1 MPLLLIYDTI
11 GALYYKEGKVMG
23 RTRTGKTHNGQVR
36 VTQKNGDV
44 YVYERVTAYN
54 PDTMKTYTVKKT
66 LIGKIPF
73 GQNEMISTR
82 PKKKSLKGPPDVETI
97 VQASRTR
104 VGATDILK
112 WIGEESGITEHLHS
126 SFPEVDAQKIETVAQ
141 YFVATDGRTI
151 PHLEKWQFEHETP
164 YRDGMSEDCC
174 SRLFEDL
181 AMNES
186 GIQSYFSHRFSSCG
200 SKRPIIALDTASVD
214 TYSANQYEF
223 RYGFSK
229 ETGRLPSQKQLT
241 IMSVENL
248 QPIAFEQQ
256 PGNIPDV
263 ISIRNAIMRMQV
275 LGDVKPLVVTDNGFY
290 SEDNCTL
297 FVKYGISFLSRMSV
311 KTGWIKKHFKNVQ
324 KNIHSYS
331 NKCPFDS
338 DTYGMTVKAEH
349 EYNLVRERTRGK
361 FKAGDIQQET
371 KNMYLHFFFSDSR
384 GVSERAI
391 FTQEIDDLINS
402 VKSRS
407 ELTTHGERMVERY
420 LIISKDDAGN
430 VTDVQPNN
438 DAINEHWE
446 ELGFFVLVSNSEKD
460 TFDALKYYRLRNRIE
475 NLYEIQKNT
484 ADGERPRVWSPAR
497 LRGRQFVQF
506 ISDSYYCFLS
516 HRINELKQSLGQDD
530 GVKSASEIMLEKS
543 LLKWLNNVSISQM
556 LEWFDAVTMQQIKSP
571 YASKRIT
578 SETTKRD
585 ELFLRK
591 LGILK

>member
-1 MPLLLIYDTI
+1 
-11 GALYYKEGKVMG
+11 MG

-73 GQNEMISTR
+73 GQNEMIPTR
-82 PKKKSLKGPPDVETI
+82 PKKKSLKGSPDVETV

-112 WIGEESGITEHLHS
+112 WVGEESGITEHLHS
-126 SFPEVDAQKIETVAQ
+126 SFPEGDAQKIETVAQ

-174 SRLFEDL
+174 GRLFEDL

-200 SKRPIIALDTASVD
+200 TKRPIIALDTTSVD

-241 IMSVENL
+241 IMAVENL

-263 ISIRNAIMRMQV
+263 ISIRNAIMRMQA

-311 KTGWIKKHFKNVQ
+311 KTGWIKEQFKTVQ

-349 EYNLVRERTRGK
+349 VYNLVRERTRGK
-361 FKAGDIQQET
+361 FKAGDTQQVT

-402 VKSRS
+402 VKSGT

-460 TFDALKYYRLRNRIE
+460 TFDALKYYRWRNRIE

-484 ADGERPRVWSPAR
+484 ADGKRPRVWSPAR

-506 ISDSYYCFLS
+506 ISASYYCFLS

-530 GVKSASEIMLEKS
+530 GVKSASEIKLEKS
-543 LLKWLNNVSISQM
+543 LLEWLNNVSISQM
-556 LEWFDAVTMQQIKSP
+556 LEWFDAVTLQQIKSP

>member
-1 MPLLLIYDTI
+1 
-11 GALYYKEGKVMG
+11 MG

-66 LIGKIPF
+66 LIGKIPS
-73 GQNEMISTR
+73 GQNEMIPTR
-82 PKKKSLKGPPDVETI
+82 PKKKSLNTSHDVEPM
-97 VQASRTR
+97 VQASNIGA
-104 VGATDILK
+104 GATDILK
-112 WIGEESGITEHLHS
+112 WVGEESGITEHLHS
-126 SFPEVDAQKIETVAQ
+126 SFPEGDAQKIETLAQ
-141 YFVATDGRTI
+141 YFVATDRQAI
-151 PHLEKWQFEHETP
+151 SHLEKWQFEHETP
-164 YRDGMSEDCC
+164 YRDGMSEDIC
-174 SRLFEDL
+174 SRLFEDV

-200 SKRPIIALDTASVD
+200 TKRPIIALDTTSVD
-214 TYSANQYEF
+214 TYSSNQYEF

-256 PGNIPDV
+256 PSNIPDA
-263 ISIRNAIMRMQV
+263 ISIRNAIIRMQV
-275 LGDVKPLVVTDNGFY
+275 LGDIKPLVVTDNGFHN
-290 SEDNCTL
+290 EENCAL

-311 KTGWIKKHFKNVQ
+311 KSTWIEEQFKKVQ
-324 KNIHSYS
+324 KSIYSYG

-338 DTYGMTVKAEH
+338 DTYGMTVKVEH
-349 EYNLVRERTRGK
+349 VYNLAHEQTQEK
-361 FKAGDIQQET
+361 LKAGDILQVT

-384 GVSERAI
+384 GASERAI
-391 FTQEIDDLINS
+391 FTQEIDELINS

-407 ELTTHGERMVERY
+407 ELTSHGERMVEKF

-438 DAINEHWE
+438 DAINEHWG
-446 ELGFFVLVSNSEKD
+446 ELGFFVLVSDLEKD
-460 TFDALKYYRLRNRIE
+460 TFDALKFYRLRNRIE

-484 ADGERPRVWSPAR
+484 ADGERPRVWSQMR

-506 ISDSYYCFLS
+506 ISASYYCFLS
-516 HRINELKQSLGQDD
+516 HRINELKQSLGQED
-530 GVKSASEIMLEKS
+530 GVKSQSEIKLEKS
-543 LLKWLNNVSISQM
+543 LLNWLNSVSISQM
-556 LEWFDAVTMQQIKSP
+556 LEWFDAVTLQIKSP
-571 YASKRIT
+571 YASKHIT
-578 SETTKRD
+578 AETIKRD

-591 LGILK
+591 LGVLK

>member
-1 MPLLLIYDTI
+1 
-11 GALYYKEGKVMG
+11 MG

-73 GQNEMISTR
+73 GQNEMIPTR
-82 PKKKSLKGPPDVETI
+82 PKKKSLKGSPDVETV

-112 WIGEESGITEHLHS
+112 WVGEESGITEHLHS
-126 SFPEVDAQKIETVAQ
+126 SFPEGDAQKIETVAQ

-174 SRLFEDL
+174 GRLFEDL

-200 SKRPIIALDTASVD
+200 TKRPIIALDTTSVD

-241 IMSVENL
+241 IMAVENL

-263 ISIRNAIMRMQV
+263 ISIRNAIMRMQA

-311 KTGWIKKHFKNVQ
+311 KTGWIKEQFKTVQ

-349 EYNLVRERTRGK
+349 VYNLVRERTRGK
-361 FKAGDIQQET
+361 FKAGDTQQVT

-391 FTQEIDDLINS
+391 FTQEIDDLINA
-402 VKSRS
+402 VKSGT

-438 DAINEHWE
+438 NAINEHWE

-460 TFDALKYYRLRNRIE
+460 TFDALKYYRWRNRIE

-484 ADGERPRVWSPAR
+484 ADGKRPRVWSPAR

-506 ISDSYYCFLS
+506 ISASYYCFLS

-530 GVKSASEIMLEKS
+530 GVKSASEIKLEKS

-556 LEWFDAVTMQQIKSP
+556 LEWFDAVTLQQIKSP

>member
-1 MPLLLIYDTI
+1 
-11 GALYYKEGKVMG
+11 MG

-66 LIGKIPF
+66 LIGKIPS
-73 GQNEMISTR
+73 GQNEMIPTR
-82 PKKKSLKGPPDVETI
+82 PKKKSLKGSKDVEPI

-104 VGATDILK
+104 TGATEILK
-112 WIGEESGITEHLHS
+112 WAGVESGITEHLHS
-126 SFPEVDAQKIETVAQ
+126 CFPEGDAQKIETLAQ

-151 PHLEKWQFEHETP
+151 FHLEKWQFEHETP

-174 SRLFEDL
+174 GRLFEDI

-200 SKRPIIALDTASVD
+200 TKRPIIALDTTSVN

-229 ETGRLPSQKQLT
+229 ETGRLLSQKQLT

-256 PGNIPDV
+256 PSNIPDA

-275 LGDVKPLVVTDNGFY
+275 LGDVKPLVVTNNGFHN
-290 SEDNCTL
+290 EENCAL
-297 FVKYGISFLSRMSV
+297 FVKYGIPFLSLMSV
-311 KTGWIKKHFKNVQ
+311 KSKWIEEQFKKVQ
-324 KNIHSYS
+324 KSIYSYG

-338 DTYGMTVKAEH
+338 DTYGMTVKVEH
-349 EYNLVRERTRGK
+349 VYNLAHEQTQEK
-361 FKAGDIQQET
+361 LKARDTQQVT

-391 FTQEIDDLINS
+391 FTQEIDELINS

-407 ELTTHGERMVERY
+407 ELTSHGESMVERY

-446 ELGFFVLVSNSEKD
+446 ELGFFVLVSDFEKD
-460 TFDALKYYRLRNRIE
+460 TFEALKYYRLRNRIE
-475 NLYEIQKNT
+475 NLYVIQKNT
-484 ADGERPRVWSPAR
+484 ADWDCPRVCSQMR

-506 ISDSYYCFLS
+506 ISASYYCFLS
-516 HRINELKQSLGQDD
+516 HRINELKLSLGKED
-530 GVKSASEIMLEKS
+530 GVKSQSELKLEKS
-543 LLKWLNNVSISQM
+543 LLNWLNRVSISQM
-556 LEWFDAVTMQQIKSP
+556 LEWFDAVTLQIKSL
-571 YASKRIT
+571 YASKFIT
-578 SETTKRD
+578 AEGMKRN

-591 LGILK
+591 LGVLK

>member
-1 MPLLLIYDTI
+1 
-11 GALYYKEGKVMG
+11 MG

-66 LIGKIPF
+66 LIGKIPS
-73 GQNEMISTR
+73 GQNEMIPTR
-82 PKKKSLKGPPDVETI
+82 PKKKSLSTSPDVGPI
-97 VQASRTR
+97 VQASNIRE
-104 VGATDILK
+104 GATDILK
-112 WIGEESGITEHLHS
+112 WAGIESGITEHLHS
-126 SFPEVDAQKIETVAQ
+126 CFPEGDAQKIETLAQ
-141 YFVATDGRTI
+141 YFVATDRQAI
-151 PHLEKWQFEHETP
+151 SHLEKWQFEHETP
-164 YRDGMSEDCC
+164 YRDGMSEDSC
-174 SRLFEDL
+174 SRLFEDV

-186 GIQSYFSHRFSSCG
+186 GIQSYFNHRFSSCG
-200 SKRPIIALDTASVD
+200 TKRPIIALDTTSVD

-263 ISIRNAIMRMQV
+263 ISIRNAIMRMQA

-311 KTGWIKKHFKNVQ
+311 KTGWIKEHFKNVQ

-338 DTYGMTVKAEH
+338 DTYGMTVKVEH
-349 EYNLVRERTRGK
+349 VYNLVHEQTQEK
-361 FKAGDIQQET
+361 LKAGDTQQVT

-384 GVSERAI
+384 GASERAI

-402 VKSRS
+402 VKSGS
-407 ELTTHGERMVERY
+407 ELTSYGESMVEKF

-438 DAINEHWE
+438 DAINEHWG
-446 ELGFFVLVSNSEKD
+446 ELGFFVLVSDFEKD
-460 TFDALKYYRLRNRIE
+460 TFEALKYYRLRNRIE

-484 ADGERPRVWSPAR
+484 ADGERPRVWSQMR

-506 ISDSYYCFLS
+506 ISASYYCFLS
-516 HRINELKQSLGQDD
+516 HRINELKLSLGKED
-530 GVKSASEIMLEKS
+530 GVKSQSELKLEKS
-543 LLKWLNNVSISQM
+543 LLNWLNRVSISQM
-556 LEWFDAVTMQQIKSP
+556 LEWFDAVTLQIKSL
-571 YASKRIT
+571 YASKFIT
-578 SETTKRD
+578 AEAMKRN

-591 LGILK
+591 LGVLK

>member
-1 MPLLLIYDTI
+1 
-11 GALYYKEGKVMG
+11 MG

-73 GQNEMISTR
+73 GQNEMIPTR
-82 PKKKSLKGPPDVETI
+82 PKKKSLKGSPIVETV

-112 WIGEESGITEHLHS
+112 WVGEESGITEHLHS
-126 SFPEVDAQKIETVAQ
+126 SFPEGDAQKIETVAQ

-174 SRLFEDL
+174 GRLFEDL

-200 SKRPIIALDTASVD
+200 TKRPIIALDTTSVD

-241 IMSVENL
+241 IMAVENL

-263 ISIRNAIMRMQV
+263 ISIRNAIMRMQA

-311 KTGWIKKHFKNVQ
+311 KTGWIKEQFKTVQ

-349 EYNLVRERTRGK
+349 VYNLVRERTRGK
-361 FKAGDIQQET
+361 FKAGDTQQVT

-402 VKSRS
+402 VKSGT

-438 DAINEHWE
+438 NAINEHWE

-460 TFDALKYYRLRNRIE
+460 TFDALKYYRWRNRIE

-484 ADGERPRVWSPAR
+484 ADGKRPRVWSPAR

-506 ISDSYYCFLS
+506 ISASYYCFLS

-530 GVKSASEIMLEKS
+530 GVKSASEIKLEKS

-556 LEWFDAVTMQQIKSP
+556 LEWFDAVTLQQIKSP

>member
-1 MPLLLIYDTI
+1 
-11 GALYYKEGKVMG
+11 MG

-66 LIGKIPF
+66 LIGKIPS
-73 GQNEMISTR
+73 GQNEMIPTR
-82 PKKKSLKGPPDVETI
+82 PKKKSLKGSKDVEPI

-104 VGATDILK
+104 TGATEILK
-112 WIGEESGITEHLHS
+112 WAGVESGITEHLHS
-126 SFPEVDAQKIETVAQ
+126 CFPEGDAQKIETLAQ

-151 PHLEKWQFEHETP
+151 LHLEKWQFEHETP

-200 SKRPIIALDTASVD
+200 TKRPIIALDTTSVD

-241 IMSVENL
+241 IMAVENL

-263 ISIRNAIMRMQV
+263 ISIKNAIMRMQA

-311 KTGWIKKHFKNVQ
+311 KTGWIKEQFKTVQ

-349 EYNLVRERTRGK
+349 VYNLVRERTRGK
-361 FKAGDIQQET
+361 FKAGDTQQVT

-402 VKSRS
+402 VKSGT

-460 TFDALKYYRLRNRIE
+460 TFDALKYYRWRNRIE

-484 ADGERPRVWSPAR
+484 ADGKRPRVWSPAR

-506 ISDSYYCFLS
+506 ISASYYCFLS

-530 GVKSASEIMLEKS
+530 GVKSASEIKLEKS

-556 LEWFDAVTMQQIKSP
+556 LEWFDAVTLQQIKSP

>member
-1 MPLLLIYDTI
+1 
-11 GALYYKEGKVMG
+11 MG

-66 LIGKIPF
+66 LIGKIPS
-73 GQNEMISTR
+73 GQNEMIPTR
-82 PKKKSLKGPPDVETI
+82 PKKKSLNTYHDVEPI
-97 VQASRTR
+97 VQASNIGA
-104 VGATDILK
+104 GATDILK
-112 WIGEESGITEHLHS
+112 WVGVESGITEHLYS
-126 SFPEVDAQKIETVAQ
+126 CFPEGDAQKIETLAQ

-151 PHLEKWQFEHETP
+151 LHLEKWQFEHETP

-174 SRLFEDL
+174 GRLFEDV

-186 GIQSYFSHRFSSCG
+186 GIQSYFSLRFSSCG
-200 SKRPIIALDTASVD
+200 TKRPIIALDTTSVD
-214 TYSANQYEF
+214 TYSSNPYEF
-223 RYGFSK
+223 SYGFGK
-229 ETGRLPSQKQLT
+229 KLERLPSQKQLT

-248 QPIAFEQQ
+248 QPMAFEQQ
-256 PGNIPDV
+256 PSNIPDA
-263 ISIRNAIMRMQV
+263 ISIRNAIMRMQA
-275 LGDVKPLVVTDNGFY
+275 LGVVKPLVVTNNGFHN
-290 SEDNCTL
+290 EENCAL
-297 FVKYGISFLSRMSV
+297 FVKYAISFLSRMSV
-311 KTGWIKKHFKNVQ
+311 KTGWIEEQFKKVQ
-324 KNIHSYS
+324 KSIYSYG

-338 DTYGMTVKAEH
+338 DTYGMTVKVEH
-349 EYNLVRERTRGK
+349 VYNLVHEQTQEK
-361 FKAGDIQQET
+361 LKAGDTQQVT

-384 GVSERAI
+384 GASERAI

-402 VKSRS
+402 VKSGS
-407 ELTTHGERMVERY
+407 ELTSYGESLVEKF

-446 ELGFFVLVSNSEKD
+446 ELGFFVLVSDFEKD

-484 ADGERPRVWSPAR
+484 ADGECPRVWSQMR

-506 ISDSYYCFLS
+506 ISASYYCFLS
-516 HRINELKQSLGQDD
+516 HRINELKQSLGQED
-530 GVKSASEIMLEKS
+530 GVKSASEIKLEKS
-543 LLKWLNNVSISQM
+543 LLNWLNSVSISQM
-556 LEWFDAVTMQQIKSP
+556 LEWFDAVTLQIKSP
-571 YASKRIT
+571 YASKHIT
-578 SETTKRD
+578 AETMKRD

-591 LGILK
+591 LGVLK

>member
-1 MPLLLIYDTI
+1 
-11 GALYYKEGKVMG
+11 MG
-23 RTRTGKTHNGQVR
+23 RTRTGKTHSGQVR

-73 GQNEMISTR
+73 GQNEMIPTR
-82 PKKKSLKGPPDVETI
+82 PKKKSLKGSKDVEPI

-104 VGATDILK
+104 TGATEILK
-112 WIGEESGITEHLHS
+112 WAGVESGITEHLHS
-126 SFPEVDAQKIETVAQ
+126 CFPEGDAQKIETLAQ

-151 PHLEKWQFEHETP
+151 FHLEKWQFEHETP

-174 SRLFEDL
+174 GRLFEDI

-200 SKRPIIALDTASVD
+200 TKRPIIALDTTSVN

-248 QPIAFEQQ
+248 QPMAFEQQ
-256 PGNIPDV
+256 PSNIPDA
-263 ISIRNAIMRMQV
+263 ISIRNAIMRMQA
-275 LGDVKPLVVTDNGFY
+275 LGVVKPLVVTNNGFHN
-290 SEDNCTL
+290 EENCAL

-311 KTGWIKKHFKNVQ
+311 KTGWIEEQFKKVQ
-324 KNIHSYS
+324 KSIYSYG

-338 DTYGMTVKAEH
+338 DTYGMTVKVEH
-349 EYNLVRERTRGK
+349 VYNLVHEQTQEK
-361 FKAGDIQQET
+361 LKAGDTQQVT

-384 GVSERAI
+384 GASERAI

-402 VKSRS
+402 VKSGS
-407 ELTTHGERMVERY
+407 ELTSYGESMVEKF

-438 DAINEHWE
+438 DAINEHWG
-446 ELGFFVLVSNSEKD
+446 ELGFFVLVSDFEKD

-484 ADGERPRVWSPAR
+484 ADGERPRVWSQMR

-506 ISDSYYCFLS
+506 ISASYYCFLS
-516 HRINELKQSLGQDD
+516 HRINELKQSLGQED
-530 GVKSASEIMLEKS
+530 GVKSASEIKLEKS
-543 LLKWLNNVSISQM
+543 LLNWLNSVSISQI
-556 LEWFDAVTMQQIKSP
+556 LEWFDAVTLQIKSP
-571 YASKRIT
+571 YASKHIT
-578 SETTKRD
+578 AETMKRD

-591 LGILK
+591 LGVLK

>member
-1 MPLLLIYDTI
+1 
-11 GALYYKEGKVMG
+11 MG

-73 GQNEMISTR
+73 GQNEMIPTR
-82 PKKKSLKGPPDVETI
+82 PKKKSLKGSKDVEPI

-104 VGATDILK
+104 TGATEILK
-112 WIGEESGITEHLHS
+112 WAGVESGITEHLHS
-126 SFPEVDAQKIETVAQ
+126 CFPEGDAQKIETLAQ
-141 YFVATDGRTI
+141 YFVATDWRTI
-151 PHLEKWQFEHETP
+151 LNLEKWQFEHETP

-174 SRLFEDL
+174 GRLFEDV

-200 SKRPIIALDTASVD
+200 TKRPIIALDTTSVD

-223 RYGFSK
+223 MYGFSK
-229 ETGRLPSQKQLT
+229 ETGRLPSQKKLT

-256 PGNIPDV
+256 PSNIPDA
-263 ISIRNAIMRMQV
+263 ISIRNAIMRMQA
-275 LGDVKPLVVTDNGFY
+275 LGVVKPLVVTNNGFHN
-290 SEDNCTL
+290 EENCTL
-297 FVKYGISFLSRMSV
+297 FVKYDIPFLSRMSV
-311 KTGWIKKHFKNVQ
+311 KSKWIEEQFNKVQ
-324 KNIHSYS
+324 KSIYSYG

-338 DTYGMTVKAEH
+338 DTYGMTVKVEH
-349 EYNLVRERTRGK
+349 VYNLAHEQTQEK
-361 FKAGDIQQET
+361 LKAGGIQQVT

-384 GVSERAI
+384 GASERAI
-391 FTQEIDDLINS
+391 FTQEIDELINS
-402 VKSRS
+402 VKSGT
-407 ELTTHGERMVERY
+407 ELTTHGERMVEKF

-446 ELGFFVLVSNSEKD
+446 ELGFFVLVSDFEKD
-460 TFDALKYYRLRNRIE
+460 TFEALKYYRLRNRIE
-475 NLYEIQKNT
+475 NLYVIQKNI
-484 ADGERPRVWSPAR
+484 ADWDCPRVCSQMR

-506 ISDSYYCFLS
+506 ISASYYCFLS
-516 HRINELKQSLGQDD
+516 HRINELKLSLGKED
-530 GVKSASEIMLEKS
+530 GVKSQSELKLEKS
-543 LLKWLNNVSISQM
+543 LLNWLNRVSISQM
-556 LEWFDAVTMQQIKSP
+556 LEWFDAVTLQIKSP
-571 YASKRIT
+571 YASKFIT
-578 SETTKRD
+578 AEAIKRD

-591 LGILK
+591 LGVLK

>member
-1 MPLLLIYDTI
+1 
-11 GALYYKEGKVMG
+11 MG

-73 GQNEMISTR
+73 GQNEMIPTR
-82 PKKKSLKGPPDVETI
+82 PKKKSLKGSPDIETI

-112 WIGEESGITEHLHS
+112 WVGEESGITEHLHS
-126 SFPEVDAQKIETVAQ
+126 SFPEGDAQKIETVAQ

-174 SRLFEDL
+174 GRLFEDV
-181 AMNES
+181 AINES

-200 SKRPIIALDTASVD
+200 TKRPIIALDTTSID

-229 ETGRLPSQKQLT
+229 ETGRLPSQKLLT

-248 QPIAFEQQ
+248 QPIAMEQQ
-256 PGNIPDV
+256 PSNIPDA
-263 ISIRNAIMRMQV
+263 ISIKNAIMRMQA
-275 LGDVKPLVVTDNGFY
+275 LGDVKPLVVTNNGFHD
-290 SEDNCTL
+290 EENCAL
-297 FVKYGISFLSRMSV
+297 FVKYGISFLSRISV
-311 KTGWIKKHFKNVQ
+311 KTGWIEEQFKKVQ
-324 KNIHSYS
+324 KSIYSYG

-338 DTYGMTVKAEH
+338 DTYGMTVKVEH
-349 EYNLVRERTRGK
+349 VYNLAHEQTQEK
-361 FKAGDIQQET
+361 LKAGDIQQVT

-384 GVSERAI
+384 GASERAI

-407 ELTTHGERMVERY
+407 ELTSHGESMVEKF
-420 LIISKDDAGN
+420 LLISKDDAGN
-430 VTDVQPNN
+430 VTDVQPND
-438 DAINEHWE
+438 DAINEHWG
-446 ELGFFVLVSNSEKD
+446 ELGFFVLVSDFEKN
-460 TFDALKYYRLRNRIE
+460 TFNALKYYRLRNRIE

-484 ADGERPRVWSPAR
+484 ADGERPRVWSQMR

-506 ISDSYYCFLS
+506 ISASYYCFLS
-516 HRINELKQSLGQDD
+516 HRINELKQSLGQED
-530 GVKSASEIMLEKS
+530 GVKSQSEIKLERS
-543 LLKWLNNVSISQM
+543 LLNWLNSVSISQI
-556 LEWFDAVTMQQIKSP
+556 LEWFDAVTLQIKSP
-571 YASKRIT
+571 YASKHIT
-578 SETTKRD
+578 AETIKRD

-591 LGILK
+591 LGVLK

>member
-1 MPLLLIYDTI
+1 
-11 GALYYKEGKVMG
+11 MG
-23 RTRTGKTHNGQVR
+23 RTRTGKTHSGQVR

-66 LIGKIPF
+66 LIGKIPS
-73 GQNEMISTR
+73 GQNEMIPTR
-82 PKKKSLKGPPDVETI
+82 PKKKSLKGSKDVEPI

-104 VGATDILK
+104 TGATEILK
-112 WIGEESGITEHLHS
+112 WAGVESGITEHLHS
-126 SFPEVDAQKIETVAQ
+126 CFPEGDAQKIETLAQ
-141 YFVATDGRTI
+141 YFVATDRQAI
-151 PHLEKWQFEHETP
+151 SHLEKWQFEHETP
-164 YRDGMSEDCC
+164 YRDGMSEDSC
-174 SRLFEDL
+174 SRLFEDV

-186 GIQSYFSHRFSSCG
+186 GIQSYFNHRFSSCG
-200 SKRPIIALDTASVD
+200 TKRPIIALDTTSVN

-256 PGNIPDV
+256 PSNIPDA
-263 ISIRNAIMRMQV
+263 ISIRNAIIRMQA
-275 LGDVKPLVVTDNGFY
+275 LGDVKPLVVTNNGFHN
-290 SEDNCTL
+290 EENCTL
-297 FVKYGISFLSRMSV
+297 FVKYDIPFLSRMSV
-311 KTGWIKKHFKNVQ
+311 KTKWIEEQFNKVQ
-324 KNIHSYS
+324 KSIYSYG

-338 DTYGMTVKAEH
+338 DTYGMTVKVEH
-349 EYNLVRERTRGK
+349 VYNLAHEQTQEK
-361 FKAGDIQQET
+361 LKAGDILQVT

-384 GVSERAI
+384 GASERAI

-402 VKSRS
+402 LKSRS
-407 ELTTHGERMVERY
+407 ELTSHGESMVEKF
-420 LIISKDDAGN
+420 LIISKDDEGN

-446 ELGFFVLVSNSEKD
+446 ELGFFVLVSDFEKD
-460 TFDALKYYRLRNRIE
+460 TFDALKYYRCKNRIE

-484 ADGERPRVWSPAR
+484 ADGERPRVWSQMR
-497 LRGRQFVQF
+497 LRGSQFVQF
-506 ISDSYYCFLS
+506 ISASYYCFLS
-516 HRINELKQSLGQDD
+516 HRINELKQSLGQED
-530 GVKSASEIMLEKS
+530 GVKSQSEIKLEKS
-543 LLKWLNNVSISQM
+543 LLNWLNSVSISQM
-556 LEWFDAVTMQQIKSP
+556 LEWFDAVTLQIKSP

-578 SETTKRD
+578 SETMKRD

-591 LGILK
+591 LGVLK

>member
-1 MPLLLIYDTI
+1 
-11 GALYYKEGKVMG
+11 MG

-73 GQNEMISTR
+73 GQNEMIPTR
-82 PKKKSLKGPPDVETI
+82 PKKKSLNGSPDVETV

-112 WIGEESGITEHLHS
+112 WVGEESGITEHLHS
-126 SFPEVDAQKIETVAQ
+126 SFPEGDAQKIETVAQ

-174 SRLFEDL
+174 GRLFEDL

-200 SKRPIIALDTASVD
+200 TKRPIIALDTTSVD

-241 IMSVENL
+241 IMAVENL

-263 ISIRNAIMRMQV
+263 ISIRNAIMRMQA

-311 KTGWIKKHFKNVQ
+311 KTGWIKEQFKTVQ

-349 EYNLVRERTRGK
+349 VYNLVRERTRGK
-361 FKAGDIQQET
+361 FKAGDTQQVT

-402 VKSRS
+402 VKSGT

-460 TFDALKYYRLRNRIE
+460 TFDALKYYRWRNRIE

-484 ADGERPRVWSPAR
+484 ADGKRPRVWSPAR

-506 ISDSYYCFLS
+506 ISASYYCFLS

-530 GVKSASEIMLEKS
+530 GVKSASEIKLEKS

-556 LEWFDAVTMQQIKSP
+556 LEWFDAVTLQQIKSP

>member
-1 MPLLLIYDTI
+1 
-11 GALYYKEGKVMG
+11 MG

-73 GQNEMISTR
+73 GQNEMIPTR
-82 PKKKSLKGPPDVETI
+82 PKKKSLKGSPDVETV

-112 WIGEESGITEHLHS
+112 WVGEESGITEHLHS
-126 SFPEVDAQKIETVAQ
+126 SFPEGDAQKIETVAQ

-200 SKRPIIALDTASVD
+200 TKRPIIALDTTSVD

-241 IMSVENL
+241 IMAVENL

-263 ISIRNAIMRMQV
+263 ISIKNAIMRMQA

-290 SEDNCTL
+290 SEDNCAL

-311 KTGWIKKHFKNVQ
+311 KTGWIKEQFKTVQ

-349 EYNLVRERTRGK
+349 VYNLVRERTRGK
-361 FKAGDIQQET
+361 FKAGDTQQVT

-402 VKSRS
+402 VKSGT

-460 TFDALKYYRLRNRIE
+460 TFDALKYYRWRNRIE
-475 NLYEIQKNT
+475 NLYEIQKYT
-484 ADGERPRVWSPAR
+484 ADGKRPRVWSPAR

-506 ISDSYYCFLS
+506 ISASYYCFLS

-530 GVKSASEIMLEKS
+530 GVKSASEIKLEKS

-556 LEWFDAVTMQQIKSP
+556 LEWFDAVTLQQIKSP

>member
-1 MPLLLIYDTI
+1 
-11 GALYYKEGKVMG
+11 MG

-66 LIGKIPF
+66 LIGKIPS
-73 GQNEMISTR
+73 GQNEMIPTR
-82 PKKKSLKGPPDVETI
+82 PKKKSLKGSKDVEPI

-104 VGATDILK
+104 TGATEILK
-112 WIGEESGITEHLHS
+112 WAGVESGITEHLHS
-126 SFPEVDAQKIETVAQ
+126 CFPEGDAQKIETLAQ
-141 YFVATDGRTI
+141 YFVATDWRTI
-151 PHLEKWQFEHETP
+151 LNLEKWQFEHETP

-174 SRLFEDL
+174 GRLFEDL

-200 SKRPIIALDTASVD
+200 TKRPIIALDTTSVD

-241 IMSVENL
+241 IMAVENL

-263 ISIRNAIMRMQV
+263 ISIRNAIMRMQA

-311 KTGWIKKHFKNVQ
+311 KTGWIKEQFKTVQ

-349 EYNLVRERTRGK
+349 VYNLVRERTRGK
-361 FKAGDIQQET
+361 FKAGDTQQVT

-402 VKSRS
+402 VKSGT

-460 TFDALKYYRLRNRIE
+460 TFDALKYYRWRNRIE

-484 ADGERPRVWSPAR
+484 ADGKRPRVWSPAR

-506 ISDSYYCFLS
+506 ISASYYCFLS

-530 GVKSASEIMLEKS
+530 GVKSASEIKLEKS

-556 LEWFDAVTMQQIKSP
+556 LEWFDAVTLQQIKSP

>member
-1 MPLLLIYDTI
+1 
-11 GALYYKEGKVMG
+11 MG
-23 RTRTGKTHNGQVR
+23 RTRTGKTHSGQVR

-73 GQNEMISTR
+73 GQNEMIPTR
-82 PKKKSLKGPPDVETI
+82 PKKKSLKGSKDVEPI

-104 VGATDILK
+104 TGATEILK
-112 WIGEESGITEHLHS
+112 WAGVESGITEHLHS
-126 SFPEVDAQKIETVAQ
+126 CFPEGDAQKIETLAQ

-151 PHLEKWQFEHETP
+151 FHLEKWQFEHETP

-174 SRLFEDL
+174 GRLFEDI

-200 SKRPIIALDTASVD
+200 TKRPIIALDTTSVN

-223 RYGFSK
+223 MYGFSK

-256 PGNIPDV
+256 PSNIPDA
-263 ISIRNAIMRMQV
+263 ISIRNAIIRMQA
-275 LGDVKPLVVTDNGFY
+275 LGDVKPLVVTNNGFHN
-290 SEDNCTL
+290 EENCTL
-297 FVKYGISFLSRMSV
+297 FVKYDIPFLSRMSV
-311 KTGWIKKHFKNVQ
+311 KTKWIEEQFNKVQ
-324 KNIHSYS
+324 KSIYSYG

-338 DTYGMTVKAEH
+338 DTYGMTVKVEH
-349 EYNLVRERTRGK
+349 VYNLVHEQTQEK
-361 FKAGDIQQET
+361 LKAGDAQQVT

-384 GVSERAI
+384 GASERAI

-407 ELTTHGERMVERY
+407 ELTSHGESMVEKF

-446 ELGFFVLVSNSEKD
+446 ELGFFVLVSDFEKD

-484 ADGERPRVWSPAR
+484 ADGERPRVWSQMR

-506 ISDSYYCFLS
+506 ISASYYCFLS
-516 HRINELKQSLGQDD
+516 HRINELKQSLGQED
-530 GVKSASEIMLEKS
+530 GVKSASEIKLEKS
-543 LLKWLNNVSISQM
+543 LLNWLNSVSISQI
-556 LEWFDAVTMQQIKSP
+556 LEWFDAVTLQIKSP
-571 YASKRIT
+571 YASKHIT
-578 SETTKRD
+578 AETMKRD

-591 LGILK
+591 LGVLK

>member
-1 MPLLLIYDTI
+1 
-11 GALYYKEGKVMG
+11 MG

-66 LIGKIPF
+66 LIGKIPS
-73 GQNEMISTR
+73 GQNEMIPTR
-82 PKKKSLKGPPDVETI
+82 PKKKSLKGSKDVEPI

-104 VGATDILK
+104 TGATEILK
-112 WIGEESGITEHLHS
+112 WAGVESGITEHLHS
-126 SFPEVDAQKIETVAQ
+126 CFPEGDAQKIETLAQ

-151 PHLEKWQFEHETP
+151 FHLEKWQFEHETP

-174 SRLFEDL
+174 GRLFEDI

-200 SKRPIIALDTASVD
+200 TKRPIIALDTTSVN

-223 RYGFSK
+223 MYGFSK

-256 PGNIPDV
+256 PSNIPDA
-263 ISIRNAIMRMQV
+263 ISIRNAIMRMQA
-275 LGDVKPLVVTDNGFY
+275 LGVVKPLVVTNNGFHN
-290 SEDNCTL
+290 EENCAL
-297 FVKYGISFLSRMSV
+297 FVKYDIPFLSRMSV
-311 KTGWIKKHFKNVQ
+311 KTGWIEEQFNKVHKS
-324 KNIHSYS
+324 IYSYG

-338 DTYGMTVKAEH
+338 DTYGMTVKVEH
-349 EYNLVRERTRGK
+349 VYNLAHEQTQEK
-361 FKAGDIQQET
+361 LKAGDIQQVT

-384 GVSERAI
+384 GASERAI

-407 ELTTHGERMVERY
+407 ELTSHGESMVEKF
-420 LIISKDDAGN
+420 LIIRKDDAGN

-446 ELGFFVLVSNSEKD
+446 ELGFFVLVSDFEKD
-460 TFDALKYYRLRNRIE
+460 TFEALKYYRLRNRIE
-475 NLYEIQKNT
+475 NLYVIQKNI
-484 ADGERPRVWSPAR
+484 ADWDCPRVCSQMR

-506 ISDSYYCFLS
+506 ISASYYCFLS
-516 HRINELKQSLGQDD
+516 HRINELKQSLGQED
-530 GVKSASEIMLEKS
+530 GVKSQSELKLEKS
-543 LLKWLNNVSISQM
+543 LLNWLNRVSISQM
-556 LEWFDAVTMQQIKSP
+556 LEWFDAVTLQIKSL
-571 YASKRIT
+571 YASKFIT
-578 SETTKRD
+578 AEAMKRN

-591 LGILK
+591 LGVLK

>member
-1 MPLLLIYDTI
+1 
-11 GALYYKEGKVMG
+11 MG

-73 GQNEMISTR
+73 GQNEMIPTR
-82 PKKKSLKGPPDVETI
+82 PKKKSLKGSPNVETV

-112 WIGEESGITEHLHS
+112 WVGEESGITEHLHS
-126 SFPEVDAQKIETVAQ
+126 SFPEGDAQKIETVAQ

-174 SRLFEDL
+174 GRLFEDL

-200 SKRPIIALDTASVD
+200 TKRPIIALDTTSVD

-241 IMSVENL
+241 IMAVENL

-263 ISIRNAIMRMQV
+263 ISIRNAIMRMQA

-311 KTGWIKKHFKNVQ
+311 KTGWIKEQFKTVQ

-349 EYNLVRERTRGK
+349 VYNLVRERTRGK
-361 FKAGDIQQET
+361 FKAGDTQQVT

-402 VKSRS
+402 VKSGT

-438 DAINEHWE
+438 NAINEHWE

-460 TFDALKYYRLRNRIE
+460 TFDALKYYRWRNRIE

-484 ADGERPRVWSPAR
+484 ADGKRPRVWSPAR

-506 ISDSYYCFLS
+506 ISASYYCFLS

-530 GVKSASEIMLEKS
+530 GVKSASEIKLEKS

-556 LEWFDAVTMQQIKSP
+556 LEWFDAVTLQQIKSP

>member
-1 MPLLLIYDTI
+1 
-11 GALYYKEGKVMG
+11 MG

-73 GQNEMISTR
+73 GQNEMIPTR
-82 PKKKSLKGPPDVETI
+82 PKKKSLKGSPDVETV

-112 WIGEESGITEHLHS
+112 WVGEESGITEHLHS
-126 SFPEVDAQKIETVAQ
+126 SFPEGDAQKIETVAQ

-174 SRLFEDL
+174 GRLFEDL

-200 SKRPIIALDTASVD
+200 TKRSIIALDTTSVD

-241 IMSVENL
+241 IMAVENL

-263 ISIRNAIMRMQV
+263 ISIRNAIMRMQA

-290 SEDNCTL
+290 SEDNCAL

-311 KTGWIKKHFKNVQ
+311 KTGWIKEQFKTVQ

-349 EYNLVRERTRGK
+349 VYNLVRERTRGK
-361 FKAGDIQQET
+361 FKAGDTQQVT

-402 VKSRS
+402 VKSGT

-460 TFDALKYYRLRNRIE
+460 TFDALKYYRWRNRIE

-484 ADGERPRVWSPAR
+484 ADGKRPRVWSPAR

-506 ISDSYYCFLS
+506 ISASYYCFLS

-530 GVKSASEIMLEKS
+530 GVKSASEIKLEKS

-556 LEWFDAVTMQQIKSP
+556 LEWFDAVTLQQIKSP

>member
-1 MPLLLIYDTI
+1 
-11 GALYYKEGKVMG
+11 
-23 RTRTGKTHNGQVR
+23 
-36 VTQKNGDV
+36 
-44 YVYERVTAYN
+44 
-54 PDTMKTYTVKKT
+54 
-66 LIGKIPF
+66 
-73 GQNEMISTR
+73 
-82 PKKKSLKGPPDVETI
+82 
-97 VQASRTR
+97 
-104 VGATDILK
+104 
-112 WIGEESGITEHLHS
+112 
-126 SFPEVDAQKIETVAQ
+126 
-141 YFVATDGRTI
+141 
-151 PHLEKWQFEHETP
+151 
-164 YRDGMSEDCC
+164 
-174 SRLFEDL
+174 
-181 AMNES
+181 
-186 GIQSYFSHRFSSCG
+186 
-200 SKRPIIALDTASVD
+200 
-214 TYSANQYEF
+214 
-223 RYGFSK
+223 
-229 ETGRLPSQKQLT
+229 
-241 IMSVENL
+241 
-248 QPIAFEQQ
+248 
-256 PGNIPDV
+256 
-263 ISIRNAIMRMQV
+263 
-275 LGDVKPLVVTDNGFY
+275 
-290 SEDNCTL
+290 
-297 FVKYGISFLSRMSV
+297 MSV
-311 KTGWIKKHFKNVQ
+311 KTGWIKEQFKTVQ

-349 EYNLVRERTRGK
+349 VYNLVRERTRGK
-361 FKAGDIQQET
+361 FKAGDTQQVT

-402 VKSRS
+402 VKSGT

-438 DAINEHWE
+438 NAINEHWE

-460 TFDALKYYRLRNRIE
+460 TFDALKYYRWRNRIE

-484 ADGERPRVWSPAR
+484 ADGKRPRVWSPAR

-506 ISDSYYCFLS
+506 ISASYYCFLS

-530 GVKSASEIMLEKS
+530 GVKSASEIKLEKS

-556 LEWFDAVTMQQIKSP
+556 LEWFDAVTLQQIKSP

>member
-1 MPLLLIYDTI
+1 
-11 GALYYKEGKVMG
+11 MG

-66 LIGKIPF
+66 LIGKIPS
-73 GQNEMISTR
+73 GQNEMIPTR
-82 PKKKSLKGPPDVETI
+82 PKKKSLKGSKDVEPI

-104 VGATDILK
+104 TGATEILK
-112 WIGEESGITEHLHS
+112 WAGVESGITEHLHS
-126 SFPEVDAQKIETVAQ
+126 CFPEGDAQKIETLAQ
-141 YFVATDGRTI
+141 YFVATDGGTI
-151 PHLEKWQFEHETP
+151 FHLEKWQFEHETP

-174 SRLFEDL
+174 GRLFEDI

-200 SKRPIIALDTASVD
+200 TKRPIIALDTTSVN

-223 RYGFSK
+223 MYGFSK

-256 PGNIPDV
+256 PSNIPDA
-263 ISIRNAIMRMQV
+263 ISIRNAIIRMQA
-275 LGDVKPLVVTDNGFY
+275 LGDVKPLVVTNNGFHN
-290 SEDNCTL
+290 EENCTL
-297 FVKYGISFLSRMSV
+297 FVKYDIPFLSRMSV
-311 KTGWIKKHFKNVQ
+311 KTKWIEEQFNKVQ
-324 KNIHSYS
+324 KSIYSYG

-338 DTYGMTVKAEH
+338 DTYGMTVKVEH
-349 EYNLVRERTRGK
+349 VYNLAHEQIQEK
-361 FKAGDIQQET
+361 LKAGDIQQVT

-384 GVSERAI
+384 GSSERAI
-391 FTQEIDDLINS
+391 FTQEIDELINS

-407 ELTTHGERMVERY
+407 ELTTHGERMVEKF

-438 DAINEHWE
+438 DAINEHWGA
-446 ELGFFVLVSNSEKD
+446 LGFFVLVSDFEKD
-460 TFDALKYYRLRNRIE
+460 TFEALKYYRLRNRIE
-475 NLYEIQKNT
+475 YLYVIQKNI
-484 ADGERPRVWSPAR
+484 ADWDCPRVCSQMR

-506 ISDSYYCFLS
+506 ISASYYCFLS
-516 HRINELKQSLGQDD
+516 HRINELKQSLGQED
-530 GVKSASEIMLEKS
+530 GVKSQSELKLEKS
-543 LLKWLNNVSISQM
+543 LLNWLNRVSISQM
-556 LEWFDAVTMQQIKSP
+556 LEWFDAVTLQIKSL
-571 YASKRIT
+571 YASKFIT
-578 SETTKRD
+578 AEAMKRN

-591 LGILK
+591 LGVLK

>member
-1 MPLLLIYDTI
+1 
-11 GALYYKEGKVMG
+11 MG

-73 GQNEMISTR
+73 GQNEMIPTR
-82 PKKKSLKGPPDVETI
+82 PKKKSLKGSPDVETV

-112 WIGEESGITEHLHS
+112 WVGEESGITEHLHS
-126 SFPEVDAQKIETVAQ
+126 SFPEGDAQKIETVAQ

-174 SRLFEDL
+174 GRLFEDL

-200 SKRPIIALDTASVD
+200 TKRPIIALDTTSVD

-241 IMSVENL
+241 IMAVENL

-263 ISIRNAIMRMQV
+263 ISIKNAIMRMQA

-311 KTGWIKKHFKNVQ
+311 KTGWIKDKFKTVQ

-349 EYNLVRERTRGK
+349 VYNLIRERTRGK
-361 FKAGDIQQET
+361 FKAGDTQQVT

-402 VKSRS
+402 VKSGT

-460 TFDALKYYRLRNRIE
+460 TFDALKYYRWRNRIE

-484 ADGERPRVWSPAR
+484 ADGKRPRVWSPAR

-506 ISDSYYCFLS
+506 ISASYYCFLS

-530 GVKSASEIMLEKS
+530 GVKSASEIKLEKS

-556 LEWFDAVTMQQIKSP
+556 LEWFDAVTLQQIKSP

>member
-1 MPLLLIYDTI
+1 
-11 GALYYKEGKVMG
+11 MG

-66 LIGKIPF
+66 LIGKIPS
-73 GQNEMISTR
+73 GQNEMIPTR
-82 PKKKSLKGPPDVETI
+82 PKKKSLKGSKDVEPI

-104 VGATDILK
+104 TGATEILK
-112 WIGEESGITEHLHS
+112 WAGVESGITEHLHS
-126 SFPEVDAQKIETVAQ
+126 CFPEGDAQKIETLAQ

-151 PHLEKWQFEHETP
+151 LHLEKWQFEHETP

-174 SRLFEDL
+174 GRLFEDI

-200 SKRPIIALDTASVD
+200 TKRPIIALDTTSVN

-223 RYGFSK
+223 MYGFSK

-256 PGNIPDV
+256 PSNIPDA
-263 ISIRNAIMRMQV
+263 ISIRNAIIRMQA
-275 LGDVKPLVVTDNGFY
+275 LGDVKPLVVTNNGFHN
-290 SEDNCTL
+290 EENCTL
-297 FVKYGISFLSRMSV
+297 FVKYDIPFLSRMSV
-311 KTGWIKKHFKNVQ
+311 KTKWIEEQFNKVQ
-324 KNIHSYS
+324 KSIYSYG

-338 DTYGMTVKAEH
+338 DTYGMTVKVEH
-349 EYNLVRERTRGK
+349 VYNLVHEQTQEK
-361 FKAGDIQQET
+361 LKAGDTQQVT

-384 GVSERAI
+384 GASERAI

-402 VKSRS
+402 VKSGS
-407 ELTTHGERMVERY
+407 ELTSYGESMVEKF

-438 DAINEHWE
+438 DAINEHWGA
-446 ELGFFVLVSNSEKD
+446 LGFFVLVSDFEKD
-460 TFDALKYYRLRNRIE
+460 TFEALKYYRLRNRIE
-475 NLYEIQKNT
+475 YLYVIQKNI
-484 ADGERPRVWSPAR
+484 ADWDCPRVCSQMR

-506 ISDSYYCFLS
+506 ISASYYCFLS
-516 HRINELKQSLGQDD
+516 HRINELKQSLGQED
-530 GVKSASEIMLEKS
+530 GVKSQSEIKLEKS
-543 LLKWLNNVSISQM
+543 LLNWLNSVSISQI
-556 LEWFDAVTMQQIKSP
+556 LEWFDAVTLQIKSP
-571 YASKRIT
+571 YASKHIT
-578 SETTKRD
+578 AETIKRD

-591 LGILK
+591 LGVLK

>member
-1 MPLLLIYDTI
+1 
-11 GALYYKEGKVMG
+11 MG

-66 LIGKIPF
+66 LIGKIPS
-73 GQNEMISTR
+73 GQNEMIPTR
-82 PKKKSLKGPPDVETI
+82 PKKKSLKGSKDVEPI

-104 VGATDILK
+104 TGATEILK
-112 WIGEESGITEHLHS
+112 WAGVESGITEHLHS
-126 SFPEVDAQKIETVAQ
+126 CFPEGDAQKIETLAQ

-151 PHLEKWQFEHETP
+151 FHLEKWQFEHETP

-174 SRLFEDL
+174 GRLFEDI

-200 SKRPIIALDTASVD
+200 TKRPIIALDTTSVN

-223 RYGFSK
+223 MYGFSK

-256 PGNIPDV
+256 PSNIPDA
-263 ISIRNAIMRMQV
+263 ISIRNAIMRMQA
-275 LGDVKPLVVTDNGFY
+275 LGVVKPLVVTNNGFHN
-290 SEDNCTL
+290 EENCAL
-297 FVKYGISFLSRMSV
+297 FVKYDIPFLSRMSV
-311 KTGWIKKHFKNVQ
+311 KTGWIEEQFNKVHKS
-324 KNIHSYS
+324 IYSYG

-338 DTYGMTVKAEH
+338 DTYGMTVKVEH
-349 EYNLVRERTRGK
+349 VYNLAHEQTQEK
-361 FKAGDIQQET
+361 LKAGDIQQVT

-384 GVSERAI
+384 GASERAI

-407 ELTTHGERMVERY
+407 ELTSHGESMVEKF
-420 LIISKDDAGN
+420 LIIRKDDAGN

-438 DAINEHWE
+438 DAINEHWG
-446 ELGFFVLVSNSEKD
+446 ELGFFVLVSDFEKD
-460 TFDALKYYRLRNRIE
+460 TFEALKYYRLRNRIE
-475 NLYEIQKNT
+475 YLYVIQKNI
-484 ADGERPRVWSPAR
+484 ADWDCPRVCSQMR

-506 ISDSYYCFLS
+506 ISASYYCFLS
-516 HRINELKQSLGQDD
+516 HRINELKQSLGQED
-530 GVKSASEIMLEKS
+530 GVKSQSELKLEKS
-543 LLKWLNNVSISQM
+543 LLNWLNRVSISQM
-556 LEWFDAVTMQQIKSP
+556 LEWFDAVTLQIKSL
-571 YASKRIT
+571 YASKFIT
-578 SETTKRD
+578 AEAMKRN

-591 LGILK
+591 LGVLK

>member
-1 MPLLLIYDTI
+1 
-11 GALYYKEGKVMG
+11 MG

-73 GQNEMISTR
+73 GQNEMIPTR
-82 PKKKSLKGPPDVETI
+82 PKKKSLKGSPDVETV

-112 WIGEESGITEHLHS
+112 WVGEESGITEHLHS
-126 SFPEVDAQKIETVAQ
+126 SFPEGDAQKIETVAQ

-174 SRLFEDL
+174 GRLFEDL

-200 SKRPIIALDTASVD
+200 TKRPIIALDTTSVD

-241 IMSVENL
+241 IMAVENL

-256 PGNIPDV
+256 PSNIPDA
-263 ISIRNAIMRMQV
+263 ISIRNAIMRMQA

-311 KTGWIKKHFKNVQ
+311 KTGWIKEQFKTVQ

-349 EYNLVRERTRGK
+349 VYNLVRERTRGK
-361 FKAGDIQQET
+361 FKAGDTQQVT

-402 VKSRS
+402 VKSGT

-460 TFDALKYYRLRNRIE
+460 TFDALKYYRWRNRIE

-484 ADGERPRVWSPAR
+484 ADGKRPRVWSPAR

-506 ISDSYYCFLS
+506 ISASYYCFLS

-530 GVKSASEIMLEKS
+530 GVKSASEIKLEKS

-556 LEWFDAVTMQQIKSP
+556 LEWFDAVTLQQIKSP

>member
-1 MPLLLIYDTI
+1 
-11 GALYYKEGKVMG
+11 MG

-73 GQNEMISTR
+73 GQNEMIPTR
-82 PKKKSLKGPPDVETI
+82 PKKKSLKGSPDVETV

-112 WIGEESGITEHLHS
+112 WVGEESGITEHLHS
-126 SFPEVDAQKIETVAQ
+126 SFPEGDAQKIETVAQ
-141 YFVATDGRTI
+141 YFVATDRQAI
-151 PHLEKWQFEHETP
+151 SHLEKWQFEHETP
-164 YRDGMSEDCC
+164 YRDGMSEDSC
-174 SRLFEDL
+174 SRLFEDV

-200 SKRPIIALDTASVD
+200 TKRPIIALDTTSVD

-241 IMSVENL
+241 IMAVENL

-263 ISIRNAIMRMQV
+263 ISIRNAIMRMQA

-311 KTGWIKKHFKNVQ
+311 KTGWIKEQFKTVQ

-349 EYNLVRERTRGK
+349 VYNLVRERTRGK
-361 FKAGDIQQET
+361 FKAGDTQQVT

-402 VKSRS
+402 VKSGT

-438 DAINEHWE
+438 NAINEHWE

-460 TFDALKYYRLRNRIE
+460 TFDALKYYRWRNRIE

-484 ADGERPRVWSPAR
+484 ADGKRPRVWSPAR

-506 ISDSYYCFLS
+506 ISASYYCFLS

-530 GVKSASEIMLEKS
+530 GVKSASEIKLEKS

-556 LEWFDAVTMQQIKSP
+556 LEWFDAVTLQQIKSP

>member
-1 MPLLLIYDTI
+1 
-11 GALYYKEGKVMG
+11 MG
-23 RTRTGKTHNGQVR
+23 RTRTGETHNGQVR

-73 GQNEMISTR
+73 GQNEMIPTR
-82 PKKKSLKGPPDVETI
+82 PKKKSLKGSTDVETI

-112 WIGEESGITEHLHS
+112 WVGEESGITEHLHS
-126 SFPEVDAQKIETVAQ
+126 SFPEGDAQKIETVAQ
-141 YFVATDGRTI
+141 FFVATDGRTI

-174 SRLFEDL
+174 GRLFEDL

-186 GIQSYFSHRFSSCG
+186 GIQSYFSLRFSSC
-200 SKRPIIALDTASVD
+200 STKRPIIALDTTSVD

-241 IMSVENL
+241 IMAVENL

-263 ISIRNAIMRMQV
+263 ISIRNAIMRMQA

-311 KTGWIKKHFKNVQ
+311 KTGWIKEQFKTVQ

-349 EYNLVRERTRGK
+349 VYNLVRERTRGK
-361 FKAGDIQQET
+361 FKAGDTQQVT

-402 VKSRS
+402 VKSGT

-460 TFDALKYYRLRNRIE
+460 TFDALKYYRWRNRIE

-484 ADGERPRVWSPAR
+484 ADGKRPRVWSPAR

-506 ISDSYYCFLS
+506 ISASYYCFLS

-530 GVKSASEIMLEKS
+530 GVKSASEIKLEKS

>member
-1 MPLLLIYDTI
+1 
-11 GALYYKEGKVMG
+11 MG

-73 GQNEMISTR
+73 GQNEMIPTR
-82 PKKKSLKGPPDVETI
+82 PKKKSLKGSPDVETV

-112 WIGEESGITEHLHS
+112 WVGEESGITEHLHS
-126 SFPEVDAQKIETVAQ
+126 SFPEGDAQKIETVAQ

-174 SRLFEDL
+174 GRLFEDL

-200 SKRPIIALDTASVD
+200 TKRPIIALDTTSVD

-241 IMSVENL
+241 IMAVENL

-263 ISIRNAIMRMQV
+263 ISIKNAIMRMQA

-311 KTGWIKKHFKNVQ
+311 KTGWIKEQFKTVQ

-349 EYNLVRERTRGK
+349 VYNLVRERTRGK
-361 FKAGDIQQET
+361 FKAGDTQQVT

-402 VKSRS
+402 VKSGT

-460 TFDALKYYRLRNRIE
+460 TFDALKYYRWRNRIE

-484 ADGERPRVWSPAR
+484 ADGKRPRVWSPAR

-506 ISDSYYCFLS
+506 ISASYYCFLS

-530 GVKSASEIMLEKS
+530 GVKSASEIKLEKS

-556 LEWFDAVTMQQIKSP
+556 LEWFDAVTLQQIKSP

>member
-1 MPLLLIYDTI
+1 
-11 GALYYKEGKVMG
+11 MG

-73 GQNEMISTR
+73 GQNEMIPTR
-82 PKKKSLKGPPDVETI
+82 PKKKSLKGSTDVETI

-112 WIGEESGITEHLHS
+112 WVGEESGITEHLHS
-126 SFPEVDAQKIETVAQ
+126 SFPEGDAQKIETVAQ
-141 YFVATDGRTI
+141 FFVATDGRTI

-174 SRLFEDL
+174 GRLFEDL

-186 GIQSYFSHRFSSCG
+186 GIQSYFSLRFSSC
-200 SKRPIIALDTASVD
+200 STKRPIIALDTTSVD

-241 IMSVENL
+241 IMAVENL

-263 ISIRNAIMRMQV
+263 ISIKNAIMRMQA

-311 KTGWIKKHFKNVQ
+311 KTGWIKEQFKTVQ

-349 EYNLVRERTRGK
+349 VYNLVRERTRGK
-361 FKAGDIQQET
+361 FKAGDTQQVT

-402 VKSRS
+402 VKSGT

-460 TFDALKYYRLRNRIE
+460 TFDALKYYRWRNRIE

-484 ADGERPRVWSPAR
+484 ADGKRPRVWSPAR

-506 ISDSYYCFLS
+506 ISASYYCFLS

-530 GVKSASEIMLEKS
+530 GVKSASEIKLEKS

>member
-1 MPLLLIYDTI
+1 
-11 GALYYKEGKVMG
+11 MG

-73 GQNEMISTR
+73 GQNEMIPTR
-82 PKKKSLKGPPDVETI
+82 PKKKSLKGSPDVETV

-112 WIGEESGITEHLHS
+112 WVGEESGITEHLHS
-126 SFPEVDAQKIETVAQ
+126 SFPEGDAQKIETVAQ

-174 SRLFEDL
+174 GRLFEDL

-186 GIQSYFSHRFSSCG
+186 GIQSYFSLRFSSC
-200 SKRPIIALDTASVD
+200 STKRPIIALDTTSVD

-241 IMSVENL
+241 IMAVENL

-256 PGNIPDV
+256 PSNIPDA
-263 ISIRNAIMRMQV
+263 ISIRNAIMRMQA

-290 SEDNCTL
+290 SEDNCAL

-311 KTGWIKKHFKNVQ
+311 KTGWIKEQFKTVQ

-349 EYNLVRERTRGK
+349 VYNLVRERTRGK
-361 FKAGDIQQET
+361 FKAGDTQQVT

-402 VKSRS
+402 VKSGT

-460 TFDALKYYRLRNRIE
+460 TFDALKYYRWRNRIE

-484 ADGERPRVWSPAR
+484 ADGKRPRVWSPAR

-506 ISDSYYCFLS
+506 ISASYYCFLS

-530 GVKSASEIMLEKS
+530 GVKSASEIKLEKS

-556 LEWFDAVTMQQIKSP
+556 LEWFDAVTLQQIKSP

>member
-1 MPLLLIYDTI
+1 
-11 GALYYKEGKVMG
+11 MG

-73 GQNEMISTR
+73 GQNEMIPTR
-82 PKKKSLKGPPDVETI
+82 PKKKSLKGSPDVETV

-112 WIGEESGITEHLHS
+112 WVGEESGITEHLHS
-126 SFPEVDAQKIETVAQ
+126 SFPEGDAQKIETVAQ

-200 SKRPIIALDTASVD
+200 TKRPIIALDTTSVD

-241 IMSVENL
+241 IMAVENL

-263 ISIRNAIMRMQV
+263 ISIRNAIMRMQA

-311 KTGWIKKHFKNVQ
+311 KTGWIKDKFKTVQ

-349 EYNLVRERTRGK
+349 VYNLVRERTRGK
-361 FKAGDIQQET
+361 FKAGDTQQVT

-402 VKSRS
+402 VKSGT

-460 TFDALKYYRLRNRIE
+460 TFDALKYYRWRNRIE

-484 ADGERPRVWSPAR
+484 ADGKRPRVWSPAR

-506 ISDSYYCFLS
+506 ISASYYCFLS

-530 GVKSASEIMLEKS
+530 GVKSASEIKLEKS

-556 LEWFDAVTMQQIKSP
+556 LEWFDAVTLQQIKSP

>member
-1 MPLLLIYDTI
+1 
-11 GALYYKEGKVMG
+11 MG

-73 GQNEMISTR
+73 GQNEMIPTR
-82 PKKKSLKGPPDVETI
+82 PKKKSLKGSPDVETV

-112 WIGEESGITEHLHS
+112 WVGEESGITEHLHS
-126 SFPEVDAQKIETVAQ
+126 SFPEGDAQKIETVAQ

-174 SRLFEDL
+174 GRLFEDL

-200 SKRPIIALDTASVD
+200 TKRPIIALDTTSVD

-241 IMSVENL
+241 IMAVENL

-263 ISIRNAIMRMQV
+263 ISIRNAIMRMQA

-311 KTGWIKKHFKNVQ
+311 KTGWIKEQFKTVQ

-349 EYNLVRERTRGK
+349 VYNLVRERTRGK
-361 FKAGDIQQET
+361 YKAGDTQQVT

-402 VKSRS
+402 VKSGT

-460 TFDALKYYRLRNRIE
+460 TFDALKYYRWRNRIE

-484 ADGERPRVWSPAR
+484 ADGKRPRVWSPAR

-506 ISDSYYCFLS
+506 ISASYYCFLS

-530 GVKSASEIMLEKS
+530 GVKSASEIKLEKS

-556 LEWFDAVTMQQIKSP
+556 LEWFDAVTLQQIKSP

>member
-1 MPLLLIYDTI
+1 
-11 GALYYKEGKVMG
+11 MG
-23 RTRTGKTHNGQVR
+23 RTRTGKTHSGQVR

-73 GQNEMISTR
+73 GQNEMIPTR
-82 PKKKSLKGPPDVETI
+82 PKKKSLKGSKDVEPI

-104 VGATDILK
+104 TGATEILK
-112 WIGEESGITEHLHS
+112 WAGVESGITEHLHS
-126 SFPEVDAQKIETVAQ
+126 CFPEGDAQKIETLAQ
-141 YFVATDGRTI
+141 YFVATDWRTI
-151 PHLEKWQFEHETP
+151 LNLEKWQFEHETP

-174 SRLFEDL
+174 GRLFEDV

-200 SKRPIIALDTASVD
+200 TKRPIIALDTTSVD

-223 RYGFSK
+223 MYGFSK

-256 PGNIPDV
+256 PSNIPDA
-263 ISIRNAIMRMQV
+263 ISIRNAIMRMQA
-275 LGDVKPLVVTDNGFY
+275 LGDVKPLVVTNNGFHN
-290 SEDNCTL
+290 EENCTL
-297 FVKYGISFLSRMSV
+297 FVKYDIPFLSRMSV
-311 KTGWIKKHFKNVQ
+311 KSKWIEEQFNKVQ
-324 KNIHSYS
+324 KSIYSYG

-338 DTYGMTVKAEH
+338 DTYGMTVKVEH
-349 EYNLVRERTRGK
+349 VYNLAHEQTQEK
-361 FKAGDIQQET
+361 LKAGDIQQVT

-384 GVSERAI
+384 GASERAI
-391 FTQEIDDLINS
+391 FTQEIDELINS
-402 VKSRS
+402 VKSGT
-407 ELTTHGERMVERY
+407 ELTTHGERMVEKF

-446 ELGFFVLVSNSEKD
+446 ELGFFVLVSDFEKD
-460 TFDALKYYRLRNRIE
+460 TFEALKYYRLRNRIE
-475 NLYEIQKNT
+475 NLYVIQKNT
-484 ADGERPRVWSPAR
+484 ADWDCPRVCSQMR

-506 ISDSYYCFLS
+506 ICASYYCFLS
-516 HRINELKQSLGQDD
+516 HRINELKLSLGKED
-530 GVKSASEIMLEKS
+530 GVKSQSELKLEKS
-543 LLKWLNNVSISQM
+543 LLNWLNRVSISQM
-556 LEWFDAVTMQQIKSP
+556 LEWFDAVTLQIKSL
-571 YASKRIT
+571 YASKFIT
-578 SETTKRD
+578 AEGMKRN

-591 LGILK
+591 LGVLK